1 MVLFIVV
8 VVILFIIFSSGKST
22 GVSSPK
28 RDSFYIGPPKMPP
41 QYVNPYMRSRHN
53 IPLPYT
59 TDVADT
65 DECTESTDTVPAVY
79 PPVTTEPEIV
89 YKNIAK
95 NHPEPLVYWE
105 CQHPDLPL
113 PSPAE
118 QLIIDELNMYRV
130 IWDRECEFQGLQVNK
145 WSYPRFDI
153 VLQVP
158 SSTGIHIIEYDGVS
172 SHTTPKQKAMDKLK
186 TSFCST
192 HNIPLTR
199 LNRKHYYNIPNE
211 IHCIMK
217 RYGIRKR

>member
-41 QYVNPYMRSRHN
+41 QDVNPYMRSRHN

-89 YKNIAK
+89 YKNIAICT
-95 NHPEPLVYWE
+95 NPLQWWE
-105 CQHPDLPL
+105 CNHPDLPA
-113 PSPAE
+113 PSVAE
-118 QLIIDELNMYRV
+118 QKIIDELDKYHIRWYREV
-130 IWDRECEFQGLQVNK
+130 SFAGLQVNK
-145 WSYPRFDI
+145 YSYPRYDI
-153 VLQVP
+153 WIP
-158 SSTGIHIIEYDGVS
+158 SKMLIIEYDGKKAHS
-172 SHTTPKQKAMDKLK
+172 TAEQKAMDKLK
-186 TSFCST
+186 NTFCKENGIT
-192 HNIPLTR
+192 IIRWNNTF
-199 LNRKHYYNIPNE
+199 YYNIPTHVE
-211 IHCIMK
+211 RLMK
-217 RYGIRKR
+217 NNNIKKRVLVN